1 MAKFKRRTKGRTTQ
15 WPHLNEGQRDDK
27 TMAKFKRRT
36 KGQKFKRRRTNGT
49 NTMAKFKRRRT
60 KGRTTQWP
68 NLNEG
73 QRDGHKGTDNT
84 MAKFKRQNLRRT
96 KGRTKQWPNLN
107 EGQRDRQH
115 NGQI

>member
-15 WPHLNEGQRDDK
+15 WPNLNEG
-27 TMAKFKRRT
+27 
-36 KGQKFKRRRTNGT
+36 
-49 NTMAKFKRRRT
+49 T

-73 QRDGHKGTDNT
+73 QRDG
-84 MAKFKRQNLRRT
+84 
-96 KGRTKQWPNLN
+96 
-107 EGQRDRQH
+107 QH

>member
-15 WPHLNEGQRDDK
+15 WPNLNEGQRDK
-27 TMAKFKRRT
+27 GPRTKGRTMAKFK
-36 KGQKFKRRRTNGT
+36 
-49 NTMAKFKRRRT
+49 RRT

-73 QRDGHKGTDNT
+73 QRDG
-84 MAKFKRQNLRRT
+84 
-96 KGRTKQWPNLN
+96 
-107 EGQRDRQH
+107 QH

>member
-36 KGQKFKRRRTNGT
+36 KGQ
-49 NTMAKFKRRRT
+49 
-60 KGRTTQWP
+60 TTQWP
-68 NLNEG
+68 NLNKEG
-73 QRDGHKGTDNT
+73 QRDG
-84 MAKFKRQNLRRT
+84 
-96 KGRTKQWPNLN
+96 
-107 EGQRDRQH
+107 QH